1 MSIALLG
8 ILKYFLLALVWLFF
22 LRVVRAVWVEVRAD
36 RAVGRRPARVGPA
49 SPRPTGPAPNPASPP
64 PGRSGADPTV
74 VASRTAVSTQA
85 SHDRSGRLCL
95 VITEPPERR
104 GERFELERAGIV
116 GRGRACEIPLV
127 SDSFVSKRHARIALR
142 ADGFWI
148 EDLGS
153 TNGTWVNGER
163 LHQPAALV
171 PGTRVQ
177 VGQTVLEV
185 EP

>member
-22 LRVVRAVWVEVRAD
+22 LRVVRAVWVEVRAN
-36 RAVGRRPARVGPA
+36 RATGRVPGRVGPGV
-49 SPRPTGPAPNPASPP
+49 PRPAATGSVPSPP
-64 PGRSGADPTV
+64 SARSGADPTV
-74 VASRTAVSTQA
+74 VAGRVA
-85 SHDRSGRLCL
+85 SSPWASSPRGGRLRL
-95 VITEPPERR
+95 VVTEPPERR

-127 SDSFVSKRHARIALR
+127 TDSFVSKRHARIALR

-177 VGQTVLEV
+177 IGQTVLEV